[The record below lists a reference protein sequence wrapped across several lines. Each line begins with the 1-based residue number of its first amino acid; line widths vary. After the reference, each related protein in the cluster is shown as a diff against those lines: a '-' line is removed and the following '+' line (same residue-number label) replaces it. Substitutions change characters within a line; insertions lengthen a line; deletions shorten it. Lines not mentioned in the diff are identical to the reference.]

1 MTIYKHTLML
11 CLLLFCAA
19 ACTRKTELLSNRP
32 QPVMQDY
39 LATQPELSLFGKA
52 LKKAGLDKD
61 IRLQSGG
68 PFTFFVPVDSA
79 MIRAGFTEQVINNY
93 DADKLAKILR
103 YHILNG
109 RLSSTTL
116 VGNYTQDAFSLEPG
130 RLPKVSRNFHGIF
143 LNGITVTT
151 PNVELGD
158 GVLHKMNGI
167 SLLPG
172 LDAYDL
178 LQQHP
183 DLTFMAYFV
192 RHTDGWEERLREPDT
207 LRWKGNGLERGFTFL
222 APTDEAFREEGYNTP
237 EELMQEDPVYV
248 RNLLGFYLIGGRWF
262 ISDWLDGVELSGYRR
277 PALYAL
283 STNPM
288 GYFIQAG
295 GLTFKTHYNLN
306 VPRIIHSD
314 IMADNGVLHIVDKV
328 IKAGI

>member
-1 MTIYKHTLML
+1 MTIHKHTLTL

-19 ACTRKTELLSNRP
+19 ACTRDTEVPSNRA

-39 LATQPELSLFGKA
+39 IATQPDLSLFGKA
-52 LKKAGLDKD
+52 FKKAGLDKD
-61 IRLQSGG
+61 IQLQSGG

-79 MIRAGFTEQVINNY
+79 MIRAGFTEQAINNY
-93 DADKLAKILR
+93 DAGKLTKILR

-109 RLSSTTL
+109 RLSSSTL
-116 VGNYTQDAFSLEPG
+116 VGNYTQEAFSLAPG
-130 RLPKVSRNFHGIF
+130 LLPKVSRNFHGIF

-151 PNVELGD
+151 PDVELGD

-172 LDAYDL
+172 MDMYDL

-192 RHTDGWEERLREPDT
+192 RHTEGWEELLREPDT
-207 LRWKGNGLERGFTFL
+207 LRYRGPSLERGFTLL
-222 APTDEAFREEGYNTP
+222 APADDAFREEGYDTP
-237 EELMQEDPVYV
+237 EELMLEDPAYV
-248 RNLLGFYLIGGRWF
+248 RKLLGFYLIGGRWF

-277 PALYAL
+277 PYLYAL
-283 STNPM
+283 NTNPM
-288 GYFIQAG
+288 GYFVQKG
-295 GLTFKTHYNLN
+295 GLTFNTAFNLH

-328 IKAGI
+328 IKAGT